1 MLESQFLTFMVPI
14 GNRIGLLAQDAVPV
28 EGPAWQQIL
37 FNPIGMITILVV
49 LFYVMVL
56 LPERR
61 NRNELTKRL
70 AALKKNDRVVTVG
83 GIHGTIVN
91 ITESDQVV
99 IRVDENNNTRLHVN
113 RSAVSRVI
121 SDDDD
126 KSVKP

>member
-1 MLESQFLTFMVPI
+1 MLESQFLTIVLPL
-14 GNRIGLLAQDAVPV
+14 GNQIGLLAQDAVPV
-28 EGPAWQQIL
+28 EVPGWQQVL

-56 LPERR
+56 MPERR
-61 NRNELTKRL
+61 NRSELTKRL

-83 GIHGTIVN
+83 GIFGTIVN

-113 RSAVSRVI
+113 RSAISRVI
-121 SDDDD
+121 SDDDN
-126 KSVKP
+126 KNSQT